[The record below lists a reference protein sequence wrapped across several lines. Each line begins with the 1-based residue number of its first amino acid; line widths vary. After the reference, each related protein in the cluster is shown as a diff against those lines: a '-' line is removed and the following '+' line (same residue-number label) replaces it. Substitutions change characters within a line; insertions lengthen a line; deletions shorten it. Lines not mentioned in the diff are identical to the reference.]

1 MNKKIYRPLI
11 NTRSVKGF
19 KGVVFSMNI
28 ISLFQSFVNHLSNI
42 LVNNQYLHDIEH
54 NILESTI
61 TLNLDTLKQILEFLD
76 LEYKNSKE
84 RKDKYYVQ
92 QTRER
97 TLITSLGLLTFNKT
111 YYKSKEK
118 VNGNYS
124 YYSFL
129 EDYLGIAKWAK
140 MTLAAETKLINNALD
155 NGYTWSANNSIPN
168 YITTRQTISSKIQ
181 SINYNYIENI
191 ERKETPDVIYIEA
204 DEVHANLQSK
214 SPGTKNKIVPVILT
228 HEGHKEDFVKKKQLK
243 EQHYISSSILKTD
256 KLWEETYKF
265 LDKKYDLD
273 KEPTIFISG
282 DGGPWIKGYDVA
294 FSNAIYVLDPFHYFN
309 KKLSVIFKK
318 EPIITSIADS
328 YLRNRMTDE
337 FKLLVKAQI
346 EQYPDEKKE
355 MLKVQRFLIN
365 NIDGIINQ
373 KHSLYKCP
381 CSMEGHI
388 SNKYAKFITSRPHS
402 YSEDG
407 LENIVQLLTMKANN
421 IKLTEEILY
430 KFKTGVPVYK
440 KINLEKYINNFRN
453 QSNKLLDPNNKYNIE
468 YNIDNSQFNL
478 KDNYRLNYFLSK
490 RI

>member
-1 MNKKIYRPLI
+1 
-11 NTRSVKGF
+11 
-19 KGVVFSMNI
+19 MNI
-28 ISLFQSFVNHLSNI
+28 LSLFQSFVNHLNNI
-42 LVNNQYLHDIEH
+42 LIDNQYLHEIEH
-54 NILESTI
+54 NIQKSTNI
-61 TLNLDTLKQILEFLD
+61 LNLDTLKQILEFLD
-76 LEYKNSKE
+76 LEYKNSNE
-84 RKDKYYVQ
+84 RKEKYYVQ
-92 QTRER
+92 QTRQR

-111 YYKSKEK
+111 YYKSKK
-118 VNGNYS
+118 IINGKYE

-129 EDYLGIAKWAK
+129 EDYLGISKWSK
-140 MTLAAETKLINNALD
+140 MTLAAETQLINNALD

-181 SINYNYIENI
+181 TINYNYIENI

-204 DEVHANLQSK
+204 DEVHANLQSR
-214 SPGTKNKIVPVILT
+214 SPGKKNRIVPVILT
-228 HEGHKEDFVKKKQLK
+228 HEGHKETFVKKKELK

-265 LDKKYDLD
+265 LDKKYDLS

-282 DGGPWIKGYDVA
+282 DGGPWIKSYDVA
-294 FSNAIYVLDPFHYFN
+294 FSNAIYVLDPFHYYN

-318 EPIITSIADS
+318 EPIVTSSADS
-328 YLRNRMTDE
+328 YLMHRMIDE
-337 FKLLVKAQI
+337 FKLLVKTQI

-373 KHSLYKCP
+373 KHPLYKCP

-402 YSEDG
+402 YSEGG
-407 LENIVQLLTMKANN
+407 LENIVQLLTMKANK
-421 IKLTEEILY
+421 IKLNEEILY
-430 KFKTGVPVYK
+430 KFKTGIPVYK
-440 KINLEKYINNFRN
+440 KLNLEKNINNFRN
-453 QSNKLLDPNNKYNIE
+453 QSNQLINPDNKYNIE
-468 YNIDNSQFNL
+468 YYIDNSQFNL
-478 KDNYRLNYFLSK
+478 KDNYRLDYFLAK

>member
-1 MNKKIYRPLI
+1 
-11 NTRSVKGF
+11 
-19 KGVVFSMNI
+19 MNI
-28 ISLFQSFVNHLSNI
+28 LSLFQSFVNHLSNI
-42 LVNNQYLHDIEH
+42 LVNNQYLHEIEH
-54 NILESTI
+54 NINISTS
-61 TLNLDTLKQILEFLD
+61 TLNLDTLKQTLEFLD
-76 LEYKNSKE
+76 LEYKNSNE
-84 RKDKYYVQ
+84 RKEKYYVQ
-92 QTRER
+92 QTRQR

-118 VNGNYS
+118 INNKYE

-168 YITTRQTISSKIQ
+168 YVTTRQTISSKIQ

-191 ERKETPDVIYIEA
+191 ERKDTPEVIYIEA
-204 DEVHANLQSK
+204 DEVHANLQSR
-214 SPGTKNKIVPVILT
+214 SPGKKNRIVPVILT
-228 HEGHKEDFVKKKQLK
+228 HEGHKENFVKKKELK
-243 EQHYISSSILKTD
+243 NQHYISSSILKTD
-256 KLWEETYKF
+256 KLWNEAYKY
-265 LDKKYDLD
+265 LDNRYDLS

-282 DGGPWIKGYDVA
+282 DGGSWIKGYDIA
-294 FSNAIYVLDPFHYFN
+294 FPNAIYVLDSFHYFN

-328 YLRNRMTDE
+328 YLRNRMINE
-337 FKLLVKAQI
+337 FKILVKTQI
-346 EQYPDEKKE
+346 EQYPEEKNE

-365 NIDGIINQ
+365 NIEGIINQ
-373 KHSLYKCP
+373 KHPLYKCP

-407 LENIVQLLTMKANN
+407 LENIVQLLTMKANK
-421 IKLTEEILY
+421 IKLNEEILY
-430 KFKTGVPVYK
+430 KFKNGIPVYK
-440 KINLEKYINNFRN
+440 KLNLEKNINDFRN
-453 QSNKLLDPNNKYNIE
+453 QSNELINPDNKYNIE
-468 YNIDNSQFNL
+468 YYVDNSQFNL
-478 KDNYRLNYFLSK
+478 KDNYRLDYFLSK